1 MTTKLLIA
9 GFGGQGVLF
18 IGKFLAYAGLI
29 EDREVCWMPSYG
41 PEVRGGTSNCGVTL
55 SDEPIGSPVVDHPDI
70 LIALNLPSLDKFEGA
85 VENGGSIYVDSSL
98 IERKIAREDVKAFY
112 IPATKLARDTGLS
125 ANMIMLGYLLKT
137 SNVMPFEL
145 AEKVIEKIVPPTK
158 QHLIEGNLKGIEFGY
173 NYCE

>member
-85 VENGGSIYVDSSL
+85 VEKDGSIYVDSSL
-98 IERKIAREDVKAFY
+98 IERKIEREDVKAFY

-158 QHLIEGNLKGIEFGY
+158 QHLIAGNLQGIECGY

>member
-70 LIALNLPSLDKFEGA
+70 LIALNLPSLDKFEGS
-85 VENGGSIYVDSSL
+85 VEKDGSIYVDSSL
-98 IERKIAREDVKAFY
+98 IERKIEREDVKAFY

-137 SNVMPFEL
+137 SNVMPYEL
-145 AEKVIEKIVPPTK
+145 AEKVIEKIVPPAK
-158 QHLIEGNLKGIEFGY
+158 QHLIAGNLKGIEYGY
-173 NYCE
+173 KYSE